1 MAMINSVSSKQKA
14 ESRNSNSAY
23 CLLPTAYYS
32 RGFALL
38 ISIIFMSVMLALGL
52 ALSSLGYKQA
62 LLASTAIQSQYA
74 FYVADAG
81 MECALYADQQQN
93 LFAYP
98 PSEPSS
104 APAMTCDGSAPFSAP
119 TFSYSPTQWTIT
131 TRLSLDAGKHCA
143 DVTVYKPASL
153 GMSYFFSQGYN
164 VPCATVAN
172 PGGARFVSR
181 GLKTKYSSSPE
192 SPSSSGQVAYTTPGT
207 YSWTAP
213 EGVTSVSV
221 VAVGGGGGA
230 HDAGGAGGGLG
241 YNNNITVVPG
251 SNYLVVVGSGGGTN
265 ADGGDS
271 YFINT
276 STVKGGGG
284 ERGVPGS
291 SGGANG
297 GNYVGDG
304 GGNGGGAQD
313 NGGAGEI
320 YTGGG
325 GAGGYSGSGGAGGR
339 TGSGSDGS
347 GGAGGGGGGTINDD
361 LADDFGGGGGGV
373 GILGRGT
380 NGTGGA
386 PRTGGTGGS
395 DGATGGSSP
404 NGYGGSYGGGAA
416 EGGASGSGAVRII
429 WPGDTRQFPSTNTED
444 M

>member
-62 LLASTAIQSQYA
+62 ILASTAIESQYA

-81 MECALYADQQQN
+81 MECALAADQQQN
-93 LFAYP
+93 LFTYP
-98 PSEPSS
+98 LSEPSS
-104 APAMTCDGSAPFSAP
+104 APAMTCDGSAPFSTP
-119 TFSYSPTQWTIT
+119 TFSYLPTQWIIT

-213 EGVTSVSV
+213 AGVTSVSV
-221 VAVGGGGGA
+221 VVVGGGGGP

-241 YNNNITVVPG
+241 YNNNITVAPG
-251 SNYLVVVGSGGGTN
+251 SSYTVVVGSGGITN
-265 ADGGDS
+265 SNGGDS

-284 ERGVPGS
+284 DHGTPGS
-291 SGGANG
+291 GGGATG
-297 GNYVGDG
+297 GTYVGDG

-313 NGGAGEI
+313 NGGAGII
-320 YTGGG
+320 YSGGG
-325 GAGGYSGSGGAGGR
+325 GTGGYSGGGGVGGR
-339 TGSGSDGS
+339 TGAGSNGS
-347 GGAGGGGGGTINDD
+347 GGGGGGGGGTIDNGM
-361 LADDFGGGGGGV
+361 AGGGGGV
-373 GILGRGT
+373 GILGLGSS
-380 NGTGGA
+380 GAGGA
-386 PRTGGTGGS
+386 PKMGGTGGS
-395 DGATGGSSP
+395 NGAAGGSSP
-404 NGYGGSYGGGAA
+404 SGNGGLYGGGGA
-416 EGGASGSGAVRII
+416 EGGVGGGGAVRII